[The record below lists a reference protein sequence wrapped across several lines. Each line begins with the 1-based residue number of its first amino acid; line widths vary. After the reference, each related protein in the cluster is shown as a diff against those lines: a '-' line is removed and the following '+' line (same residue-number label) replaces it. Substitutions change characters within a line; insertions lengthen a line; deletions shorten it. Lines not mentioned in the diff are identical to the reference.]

1 MNAALAL
8 KKANGAYYTDEAV
21 ARFLTCWALPDEG
34 LSILDPSCGDGVF
47 LAEALGMRPPSRLV
61 GVDIQASALAQ
72 AKGRL
77 GGDHAELVNADFFST
92 TPDKLGRFDAVV
104 GNPPFIRFHRFSG
117 MSRARALG
125 VAKAAGVKLTALS
138 SAWAP
143 FLVHAAQ
150 FVQPGGR
157 LAMVAPMELLHAAY
171 ALPVLRYLCDCFA
184 RTVVLTFERRLF
196 PDLSQDTVLV
206 LGSCRAGQGR
216 GLDLLS
222 LKDPWQLETLLAVD
236 PLLRAGRSLPVEPLV
251 SGQQR
256 ALQYLLPDATR
267 RLYVSLQA
275 EGLSARLGEWLA
287 VSIGYV
293 TGNNSFFHFSAAK
306 AEELGLETRNL
317 RRVLRRAEEIRGLAY
332 TESDW
337 LAARAADAE
346 CYVLSLD
353 AEDGVLP
360 PAVSAYIRE
369 GERKGVHLAYKCA
382 VRSPWYSVP
391 GIGLPEAFVTYMV
404 HTRLI
409 LAVNRARTSAPNSL
423 LVARRKEGAPTAD
436 FMAVAMATSL
446 AQLSAEIEG
455 HSLGGGLLKLEP
467 GEAAKLTLPAPG
479 LTTRQVRRVFEEVDR
494 MLRDG
499 REAEAQEKADASL
512 LQSGLGLSPRDCRR
526 LRDGINVLRGRRLNR

>member
-1 MNAALAL
+1 
-8 KKANGAYYTDEAV
+8 
-21 ARFLTCWALPDEG
+21 
-34 LSILDPSCGDGVF
+34 
-47 LAEALGMRPPSRLV
+47 MRPPSRLV

-306 AEELGLETRNL
+306 AEELGLEARNL

-369 GERKGVHLAYKCA
+369 GERKGNNILDTASECGYATGDIDLVVQCARPGSSAGSERLATTKR
-382 VRSPWYSVP
+382 VEGSSPS
-391 GIGLPEAFVTYMV
+391 
-404 HTRLI
+404 R
-409 LAVNRARTSAPNSL
+409 
-423 LVARRKEGAPTAD
+423 
-436 FMAVAMATSL
+436 ATSSGQSSHFVHIQQGNCGIL
-446 AQLSAEIEG
+446 TVVVAGARIHLNDGIENSRFPRSG
-455 HSLGGGLLKLEP
+455 
-467 GEAAKLTLPAPG
+467 
-479 LTTRQVRRVFEEVDR
+479 
-494 MLRDG
+494 RDG
-499 REAEAQEKADASL
+499 T
-512 LQSGLGLSPRDCRR
+512 P
-526 LRDGINVLRGRRLNR
+526 